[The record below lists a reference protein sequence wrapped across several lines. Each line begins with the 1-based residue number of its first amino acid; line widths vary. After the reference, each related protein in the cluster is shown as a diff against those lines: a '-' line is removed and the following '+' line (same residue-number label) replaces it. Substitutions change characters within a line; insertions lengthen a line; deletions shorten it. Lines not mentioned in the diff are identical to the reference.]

1 MYLSPELKQ
10 KMKDFQNNISPEL
23 KQKMKDLQNNLSP
36 ELKTQMAQFQQQMS
50 PDMLEKMS
58 LEKVSQPDTT
68 VEMSKPNELKQRKIN
83 SKQEIEEYDNPEIS
97 IAMLKIL
104 YMTSV
109 LYKYRN
115 YLKYGFILLMGTISI
130 YALTLYNYV

>member
-1 MYLSPELKQ
+1 
-10 KMKDFQNNISPEL
+10 
-23 KQKMKDLQNNLSP
+23 MKDLQNNLSL
-36 ELKTQMAQFQQQMS
+36 ELKTQMDQFQQQMS

-58 LEKVSQPDTT
+58 QFQQLMSPDIVESLEKVSQPDTT
-68 VEMSKPNELKQRKIN
+68 YKSNELKRRKIN

-115 YLKYGFILLMGTISI
+115 YLKYGFIS
-130 YALTLYNYV
+130 